1 MTERERMD
9 KGILYDPGDEE
20 ILAEQFPYL
29 DELKEFNEVPS
40 GEVKKREE
48 LMKKMF
54 AKCGDNC
61 YIQPP
66 FYANCHGQK
75 RVCEF

>member
-40 GEVKKREE
+40 GEVKKG
-48 LMKKMF
+48 KK
-54 AKCGDNC
+54 
-61 YIQPP
+61 
-66 FYANCHGQK
+66 
-75 RVCEF
+75 

>member
-40 GEVKKREE
+40 GEVKKR
-48 LMKKMF
+48 KS
-54 AKCGDNC
+54 
-61 YIQPP
+61 
-66 FYANCHGQK
+66 
-75 RVCEF
+75 

>member
-29 DELKEFNEVPS
+29 DELKN
-40 GEVKKREE
+40 
-48 LMKKMF
+48 LMK
-54 AKCGDNC
+54 C
-61 YIQPP
+61 PP
-66 FYANCHGQK
+66 VK
-75 RVCEF
+75 